1 MMAFIMSMCVAL
13 PIVLFPQWVLYQT
26 GAITKVQKD
35 QMALTHGQFTARW
48 LMRLIPFCK
57 VTAYPYHD
65 PNPEPSIWVCNH
77 TSALD
82 IFILLAADLKLR
94 GKNKRPLK
102 IVYVS
107 TK

>member
-1 MMAFIMSMCVAL
+1 
-13 PIVLFPQWVLYQT
+13 
-26 GAITKVQKD
+26 
-35 QMALTHGQFTARW
+35 
-48 LMRLIPFCK
+48 LIPFCK